1 MVLKLGSRETNN
13 RTMLRSVLVTGVY
26 SCLDAL
32 HACLVSPICWEHE
45 IFGVIL
51 ITTTV

>member
-1 MVLKLGSRETNN
+1 MALKFGSRETSN

-26 SCLDAL
+26 SRLDAL
-32 HACLVSPICWEHE
+32 HAWEHA